1 MYIGWPAAVAM
12 FLSALLVRARYVFFP
27 LLAFTGFYLL
37 RLARLSIKSWKKDGW
52 SWREKIEAGRIKE
65 PFWIPAI
72 PFVMLGLLVMKS
84 LWMVF

>member
-12 FLSALLVRARYVFFP
+12 FLSALLVRSSYVFFP

-37 RLARLSIKSWKKDGW
+37 RLARTSIKTWKKDGW
-52 SWREKIEAGRIKE
+52 NWRGKIEGGRIKDR
-65 PFWIPAI
+65 FWIPAI
-72 PFVMLGLLVMKS
+72 PFMMLGLLLMKS